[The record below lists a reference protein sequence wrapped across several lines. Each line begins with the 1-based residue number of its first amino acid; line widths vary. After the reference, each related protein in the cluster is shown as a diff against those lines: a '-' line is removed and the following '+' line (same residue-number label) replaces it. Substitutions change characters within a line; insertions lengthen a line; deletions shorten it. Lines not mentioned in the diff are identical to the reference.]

1 MSLKARGAERRHLV
15 SNVKCLMMRQ
25 CTDFQWKL
33 LVRKPLRVLKG
44 LNTCMRS
51 YAGRCS
57 ATSVPSRPL
66 PESRATKSLGVLLPQ
81 CRVICAPPLSLLPLP
96 LIDAAHELSRFGISA
111 LTSSLA
117 AQVAAAVL
125 SHSQTDTQVRQ
136 EEEQEG
142 FTRCQ

>member
-1 MSLKARGAERRHLV
+1 M
-15 SNVKCLMMRQ
+15 C
-25 CTDFQWKL
+25 
-33 LVRKPLRVLKG
+33 
-44 LNTCMRS
+44 
-51 YAGRCS
+51 
-57 ATSVPSRPL
+57 
-66 PESRATKSLGVLLPQ
+66 
-81 CRVICAPPLSLLPLP
+81 PPLSLLPLP